1 MYTTNVFKIPQ
12 VLLETNLSMREM
24 SLDRFMKESMNST
37 FHDFD
42 LSLLVLSKMLKVII
56 AFVHPDYI
64 WMSTPD
70 VNISEASV
78 VLVFDEKYHIYATGD

>member
-1 MYTTNVFKIPQ
+1 MYTTQ

-24 SLDRFMKESMNST
+24 LLDRFVKASMNSP
-37 FHDFD
+37 FHGFD
-42 LSLLVLSKMLKVII
+42 LSLLVLSKMLKVVI

-64 WMSTPD
+64 WISTMD

-78 VLVFDEKYHIYATGD
+78 VMVFDGKFHIYATGD

>member
-1 MYTTNVFKIPQ
+1 MYITQ

-24 SLDRFMKESMNST
+24 SLDRFVKACMNSP
-37 FHDFD
+37 FHGFD
-42 LSLLVLSKMLKVII
+42 LSLLVLSKMLKVVI

-64 WMSTPD
+64 WISMPD

-78 VLVFDEKYHIYATGD
+78 VIVLDGKFHIYATGD